1 MKISRNVLVFMNL
14 IINQMQEKL
23 IAGLTS
29 SYGSLLG
36 QQYLK
41 WLKMPPSYLRVMQS
55 IDYRKGMYGSLANK
69 GKSIDNAYIDGEVF
83 HKCGIQLQT
92 IASQIAHKIS
102 GGKVEQQYLVTGLL
116 KIILQVFVH
125 QKDQSLTHSPFAN
138 MIQPPN
144 TPLLWPQTVIDLI
157 TSRNLASLIEGT
169 LLQCQSMYNELQLS
183 KVYGLTALE
192 FLKLFQSV
200 RASLICFNPQ
210 KPKYFDM
217 QSVQIVCP
225 IVYQFDHSF
234 DPNCYLDGCYL
245 SHENMSFVDFSA
257 KKQIEPGDKLT
268 INYGNLSNHDLLM
281 RHGIIA
287 DENPYNEMPID
298 LDFTTA
304 INYTEQLFEQKQK
317 WLRQSEITNIE
328 RQSLYANKI
337 NVQLLQYLRI
347 YFLTEQEFS
356 KNPQMEF
363 NSFQEK
369 VSEENELLVK
379 QFMIQN
385 IKNILSTYKQ
395 ISKPVGKEL
404 QDLYKIQKD
413 EMTILQNNLT
423 FFSK

>member
-1 MKISRNVLVFMNL
+1 
-14 IINQMQEKL
+14 MQEKL

-29 SYGSLLG
+29 NYGSLLG

-41 WLKMPPSYLRVMQS
+41 WLKMPPTYLRVMQS
-55 IDYRKGMYGSLANK
+55 IDFRKGMYAAQQVKANQQIMLISTEK
-69 GKSIDNAYIDGEVF
+69 CFTSVEFVGCDNRKSQE
-83 HKCGIQLQT
+83 LQT
-92 IASQIAHKIS
+92 IASQIAHKIC

-125 QKDQSLTHSPFAN
+125 QKDQSLNHSPFAN

-157 TSRNLASLIEGT
+157 SSRNLGSLIEGT

-192 FLKLFQSV
+192 FLKLFQAV

-225 IVYQFDHSF
+225 LVYQFDHSF
-234 DPNCYLDGCYL
+234 DPNCFLDGCYL

-281 RHGIIA
+281 RHGITVE
-287 DENPYNEMPID
+287 DNPYNEMPLD
-298 LDFTTA
+298 LDFTKA

-328 RQSLYANKI
+328 RQTLYANKI

-347 YFLTEQEFS
+347 YFLTEEEFS
-356 KNPQMEF
+356 KNPLLEF

-369 VSEENELLVK
+369 ISEENELLVK
-379 QFMIQN
+379 QFMIHN

-395 ISKPVGKEL
+395 ISKPIGKEL
-404 QDLYKIQKD
+404 QDLFKIQKD